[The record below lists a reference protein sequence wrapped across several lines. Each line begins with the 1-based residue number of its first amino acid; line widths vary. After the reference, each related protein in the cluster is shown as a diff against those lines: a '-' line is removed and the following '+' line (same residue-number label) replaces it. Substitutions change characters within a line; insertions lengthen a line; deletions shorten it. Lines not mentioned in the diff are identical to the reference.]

1 VATAL
6 PIEIWDINKLV
17 PYENNAKLHDEKQ
30 IEKLSRSIVKFGW
43 TQPIVVWTDGSI
55 IIGHGRRLAAL
66 KLGLTQVPVV
76 VRSDLSKIEADALR
90 LADNRVTSN
99 DYDMDK
105 IAQEL
110 VDINAQL
117 ENSFD
122 GDLTLF
128 DTGFDENELDFAIG
142 DLGEI
147 SDLNF
152 IEDIGS
158 AVEEQTEQNRENVTA
173 TDDTTAPVVDALG
186 FKRLTIA
193 QSRQLRSLMLR
204 AETVTGKS
212 GSDALIEA
220 LNKALPEHV

>member
-6 PIEIWDINKLV
+6 PIEIWDINKLS
-17 PYENNAKLHDEKQ
+17 PYANNAKLHDDKQ
-30 IEKLSRSIVKFGW
+30 VEKLSRSIAKFGW
-43 TQPIVVWTDGSI
+43 TQPIVIWTDGSI

-76 VRSDLSKIEADALR
+76 VRSDLTKLQADALR
-90 LADNRVTSN
+90 LADNRVTSV
-99 DYDMDK
+99 DYDMDRV
-105 IAQEL
+105 AQEL
-110 VDINAQL
+110 VAINERL
-117 ENSFD
+117 END
-122 GDLTLF
+122 LGDLTLF
-128 DTGFDENELDFAIG
+128 DTGFDENELDFALG

-152 IEDIGS
+152 VEDIGS
-158 AVEEQTEQNRENVTA
+158 AVEEQTEQNRESVTA
-173 TDDTTAPVVDALG
+173 TDDSSAPVVDALG

-212 GSDALIEA
+212 GSDALIET
-220 LNKALPEHV
+220 LEQALPEHV

>member
-6 PIEIWDINKLV
+6 PIEIWDINRLV
-17 PYENNAKLHDEKQ
+17 PYTNNAKLHDDKQ
-30 IEKLSRSIVKFGW
+30 VEKLSRSIVKFGW

-66 KLGLTQVPVV
+66 KLGLTQVPVI
-76 VRSDLSKIEADALR
+76 VRSDLTKLQADALR
-90 LADNRVTSN
+90 LADNRVASV

-110 VDINAQL
+110 VAINERL
-117 ENSFD
+117 END
-122 GDLTLF
+122 LDDLTLF

-147 SDLNF
+147 DDMNF
-152 IEDIGS
+152 VENIGD
-158 AVEEQTEQNRENVTA
+158 AVEEQTEQNRESVTV
-173 TDDTTAPVVDALG
+173 TDDSTAPVVDALG
-186 FKRLTIA
+186 FKRLTVA
-193 QSRQLRSLMLR
+193 QSRHLRSLMLR

-212 GSDALIEA
+212 GSDALIET
-220 LNKALPEHV
+220 LEQALPEHV